1 MGMINVKCR
10 IGVPLRGQETDKPPW
25 AGPPGGFQDFDN
37 ALFLKHRVSS
47 FY

>member
-1 MGMINVKCR
+1 MGMINIKCR
-10 IGVPLRGQETDKPPW
+10 IGVPLRGHETDKPPW
-25 AGPPGGFQDFDN
+25 EGPPGGFQGFDN